1 MIIDVHGHVS
11 APDAL
16 YAYKANVLS
25 HRGAH
30 GRGRVAVT
38 DDQLRD
44 AVETPGGAFGISHR
58 VFEGNA
64 ASLFGLA
71 GLPATNRHEAG

>member
-16 YAYKANVLS
+16 YVYKANVLS

-30 GRGRVAVT
+30 GRGRVAAT

-44 AVETPGGAFGISHR
+44 WLTDSDR
-58 VFEGNA
+58 DRLFERNA
-64 ASLFGLA
+64 AALFGLTE
-71 GLPATNRHEAG
+71 PRATHSQEAV

>member
-30 GRGRVAVT
+30 G
-38 DDQLRD
+38 
-44 AVETPGGAFGISHR
+44 
-58 VFEGNA
+58 A
-64 ASLFGLA
+64 AG
-71 GLPATNRHEAG
+71 